1 MNSILLNDN
10 RAAGLLN
17 RVREDVS
24 HLREDVGHLLSHTT
38 RETLPS
44 SARGIANQAKSQIAA
59 GSAYAAS
66 RLREL
71 GEAPAKQKA
80 GWIGGALLVG
90 ILAAAGAYAFSH
102 NGHSQTHHGS
112 ADT

>member
-1 MNSILLNDN
+1 MNSTMLHDN
-10 RAAGLLN
+10 RAAGLMN

-38 RETLPS
+38 RETLPH
-44 SARGIANQAKSQIAA
+44 SAREIADQAKSQIVA
-59 GSAYAAS
+59 GTAYATS

-71 GEAPAKQKA
+71 NEAPIQQKV

-90 ILAAAGAYAFSH
+90 ILAAAGVYAFSH
-102 NGHSQTHHGS
+102 NGHSQTHNGS
-112 ADT
+112 SVD